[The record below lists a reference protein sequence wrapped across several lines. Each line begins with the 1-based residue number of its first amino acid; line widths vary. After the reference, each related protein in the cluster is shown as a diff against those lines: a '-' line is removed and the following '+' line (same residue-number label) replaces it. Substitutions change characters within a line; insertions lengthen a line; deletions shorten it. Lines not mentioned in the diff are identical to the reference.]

1 MLNKVILIGNLGQDV
16 EVRFTPNGTMV
27 GNFSMAVNEVWTDKE
42 GKKHQKTDWVQV
54 TVWKKLAENCKLYIS
69 KGSRVYVEG
78 KLRTQN
84 WVDKTGSKRYR
95 TYVEAFS
102 VKFLDPSKGNG
113 AAPSK
118 ENEDRQEEMHEFDTS
133 DLTF

>member
-102 VKFLDPSKGNG
+102 VKFLDSSKGNG
-113 AAPSK
+113 AQPSK
-118 ENEDRQEEMHEFDTS
+118 GSEDHQEEMPEFDPS